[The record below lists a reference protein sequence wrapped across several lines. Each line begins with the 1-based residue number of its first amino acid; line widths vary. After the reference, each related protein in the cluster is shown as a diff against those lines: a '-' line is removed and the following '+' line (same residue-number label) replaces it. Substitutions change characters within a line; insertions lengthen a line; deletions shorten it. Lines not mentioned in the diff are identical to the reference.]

1 MKKQI
6 AKKINVLKSVA
17 ITGMLSAAVLVSCK
31 KEEIKTVVDQ
41 TTAVIDQTAVVG
53 FEDITVPVNGYI
65 DSIGVTNQFSTT
77 SFIFQSVYNTDYPG
91 YFYLEKGFALS
102 TLKDTLTSGL
112 KSKYAS
118 YAGEGSGN
126 SNTYIVSTETSMFK
140 MPTKATTLIS
150 LDITNTTYA
159 ALSMKNGDQFAK
171 KFGSDKNAKGEVD
184 GTNGKDYLKVW
195 IRGYAA
201 GKIKD
206 SIEVYLANFQ
216 STNPSEHYIQKSW
229 KKVDLSKLNPV
240 DSVNFKLESSDNSPY
255 GMNTPAYFAVD
266 NIIIK

>member
-31 KEEIKTVVDQ
+31 KEEIQAVVDQ
-41 TTAVIDQTAVVG
+41 TSVVG

-65 DSIGVTNQFSTT
+65 DSVGVTNQFSTT
-77 SFIFQSVYNTDYPG
+77 SFTFQSIYNSQYS
-91 YFYLEKGFALS
+91 YLEKGFALS
-102 TLKDTLTSGL
+102 TQKDTITEGT
-112 KSKYAS
+112 KSQYAS
-118 YAGEGSGN
+118 YAGSGSGN
-126 SNTYIVSTETSMFK
+126 SNTYIVSVGTSMFK

-150 LDITNTTYA
+150 LDITNTTFA

-171 KFGSDKNAKGEVD
+171 KFTAQDKD
-184 GTNGKDYLKVW
+184 FLKVW

-255 GMNTPAYFAVD
+255 GMNTPAYFAID

>member
-6 AKKINVLKSVA
+6 AKKINVLKTVA

-31 KEEIKTVVDQ
+31 KEEIQAVVDQ
-41 TTAVIDQTAVVG
+41 TSVVG

-77 SFIFQSVYNTDYPG
+77 SFTFQSIYNSQYS
-91 YFYLEKGFALS
+91 YLEKGFALS
-102 TLKDTLTSGL
+102 TQKDTITVGT
-112 KSKYAS
+112 KSQYAA
-118 YAGEGSGN
+118 YAGSGSGN
-126 SNTYIVSTETSMFK
+126 SNTYVVSVGTSMFK
-140 MPTKATTLIS
+140 MPTKATALIS
-150 LDITNTTYA
+150 LDITNTTFA

-171 KFGSDKNAKGEVD
+171 KFTAQDKD
-184 GTNGKDYLKVW
+184 FLKVL

-255 GMNTPAYFAVD
+255 GMNTPAYFAID

>member
-17 ITGMLSAAVLVSCK
+17 ITGMLSTAVLVSCK
-31 KEEIKTVVDQ
+31 KEEIKALVDQ
-41 TTAVIDQTAVVG
+41 TSVVG

-65 DSIGVTNQFSTT
+65 DSIGSTNIFSTT
-77 SFIFQSVYNTDYPG
+77 AFTFQSVYNTDYPG
-91 YFYLEKGFALS
+91 YFYLKKGFALS
-102 TLKDTLTSGL
+102 TLKDTVTIGV
-112 KSKYAS
+112 KSKYAA
-118 YAGEGSGN
+118 YAGIGSGN
-126 SNTYIVSTETSMFK
+126 SNTYIVSVGTSMFK

-150 LDITNTTYA
+150 LDITNTTFA

-184 GTNGKDYLKVW
+184 GTNGKDFLKVW

-255 GMNTPAYFAVD
+255 GMNTPAYFAID

>member
-17 ITGMLSAAVLVSCK
+17 ITGMLSTAVLVSCK
-31 KEEIKTVVDQ
+31 KEEIKAVEEIKTVVDQ
-41 TTAVIDQTAVVG
+41 TSVVG

-77 SFIFQSVYNTDYPG
+77 SFTFQSVYNSQYS
-91 YFYLEKGFALS
+91 YLEKGFALS
-102 TLKDTLTSGL
+102 TQKDTITVGT
-112 KSKYAS
+112 KSQYAA
-118 YAGEGSGN
+118 YAGSGSGN
-126 SNTYIVSTETSMFK
+126 SNTYIVSVGTSMFK
-140 MPTKATTLIS
+140 MPTKVTTLIS
-150 LDITNTTYA
+150 LDITNTTFA

-171 KFGSDKNAKGEVD
+171 KFTAQDKD
-184 GTNGKDYLKVW
+184 FLKVW

>member
-17 ITGMLSAAVLVSCK
+17 ITGMFSAAVLVSCK
-31 KEEIKTVVDQ
+31 KEEIQAVVDQ
-41 TTAVIDQTAVVG
+41 TSVVG

-77 SFIFQSVYNTDYPG
+77 SFIFQSVYNSQYS
-91 YFYLEKGFALS
+91 YLEKGFALS
-102 TLKDTLTSGL
+102 TQKDTITEGT
-112 KSKYAS
+112 KSQYAA
-118 YAGEGSGN
+118 YAGSGSGN
-126 SNTYIVSTETSMFK
+126 SNTYIVSVGTSMFK

-150 LDITNTTYA
+150 LDITNTTFA

-171 KFGSDKNAKGEVD
+171 KFTAQDKD
-184 GTNGKDYLKVW
+184 FLKVW
-195 IRGYAA
+195 IRGFAA

-229 KKVDLSKLNPV
+229 KKVDLSKLNPI

-255 GMNTPAYFAVD
+255 GMNTPAYFAID

>member
-6 AKKINVLKSVA
+6 AKKINVLKTVA

-31 KEEIKTVVDQ
+31 KEEIQAVVDQ
-41 TTAVIDQTAVVG
+41 TSVVG

-77 SFIFQSVYNTDYPG
+77 SFTFQSIYNSQYS
-91 YFYLEKGFALS
+91 YLEKGFALS
-102 TLKDTLTSGL
+102 TQKDTITVGT
-112 KSKYAS
+112 KSQYAA
-118 YAGEGSGN
+118 YAGFGSGN
-126 SNTYIVSTETSMFK
+126 SNTYIVSVGTSMFK

-150 LDITNTTYA
+150 LDITNTTFA
-159 ALSMKNGDQFAK
+159 ALSMKNGDDFAK

-184 GTNGKDYLKVW
+184 STNGKDYLKVW

-255 GMNTPAYFAVD
+255 GMNTPAYFAID

>member
-17 ITGMLSAAVLVSCK
+17 ITGMFSAAVLVSCK
-31 KEEIKTVVDQ
+31 KEEIQAVVDQ
-41 TTAVIDQTAVVG
+41 TSVVG

-77 SFIFQSVYNTDYPG
+77 SFIFQSVYNSQYS
-91 YFYLEKGFALS
+91 YLEKGFALS
-102 TLKDTLTSGL
+102 TQKDTITEGT
-112 KSKYAS
+112 KSQYAA
-118 YAGEGSGN
+118 YAGSGSGN
-126 SNTYIVSTETSMFK
+126 SNTYIVSVGTSMFK

-150 LDITNTTYA
+150 LNITNTTFA

-171 KFGSDKNAKGEVD
+171 KFTAQDKD
-184 GTNGKDYLKVW
+184 FLKVW
-195 IRGYAA
+195 IRGFAA

-229 KKVDLSKLNPV
+229 KKVDLSKLNPI

-255 GMNTPAYFAVD
+255 GMNTPAYFAID

>member
-6 AKKINVLKSVA
+6 AKKIDVLKSVA
-17 ITGMLSAAVLVSCK
+17 ITGMLATAVLVSCK
-31 KEEIKTVVDQ
+31 KEEIQAVVDQ
-41 TTAVIDQTAVVG
+41 SKVVG
-53 FEDITVPVNGYI
+53 FEDLTVPVVGYV
-65 DSIGVTNQFSTT
+65 DSVGVTNGFSTT
-77 SFIFQSVYNTDYPG
+77 SFTFQSVYDTTYPG
-91 YFYLEKGFALS
+91 YFYLKKGFALS
-102 TLKDTLTSGL
+102 TLKDTSTIGS

-118 YAGEGSGN
+118 FAGSGSGN
-126 SNTYIVSTETSMFK
+126 SNTYIVSAETSMFK

-150 LDITNTTYA
+150 LDITNTTFA

-171 KFGSDKNAKGEVD
+171 KFTAQDKD
-184 GTNGKDYLKVW
+184 FLKVW

-206 SIEVYLANFQ
+206 SVEVYLANFQ
-216 STNPSEHYIQKSW
+216 SSNPSEHYIQKYW

-240 DSVNFKLESSDNSPY
+240 DSVNFKMESSDNSPY
-255 GMNTPAYFAVD
+255 GMNTPAYFAID